1 MSAKSAADAVWRGR
15 DGAPAGDRPIHH
27 PAPAMPAQ
35 AGPGARARRL
45 TTRRRLL
52 LAGMQ
57 LIVLIISAAVIYA
70 LVRKVNPAQVV
81 SKAGH
86 VSWRLVGVAIALN
99 LVTTLLRARRSQIL
113 LKRLGQHVP
122 FVRMNWVDLAGQTLS
137 WLTPAASGDLSRPY
151 LWRNRDHVPVS
162 AGVATVMYERLVTI
176 VQLGIVGGVLAA
188 AIYLPA
194 LETAGLALAGL
205 VLLASPWWASVITR
219 HFFTTGIPPGRHGL
233 VGGVL
238 RSLVQLEEL
247 GLAPRLGAVFAF
259 YSLVVFAVSGFQV
272 LLLVWGLGAGVTLG
286 VAIAAYCIS
295 QVIGSVST
303 LPFGIGAADVTTAAL
318 LVAGGLTKVDA
329 VAVTVLVRVAMTLP
343 LGIAGAVG
351 IMLLGRPRIPEEDPA
366 PAPASP

>member
-1 MSAKSAADAVWRGR
+1 LTAKSAADAVWRGR
-15 DGAPAGDRPIHH
+15 EGAPPDDLMIRRS
-27 PAPAMPAQ
+27 APAEPTGAASTARPRH
-35 AGPGARARRL
+35 AGM
-45 TTRRRLL
+45 RRRLL
-52 LAGMQ
+52 LAGLQ
-57 LIVLIISAAVIYA
+57 LVVLLISAAVIYG

-99 LVTTLLRARRSQIL
+99 LATTLLRARRSQIL
-113 LKRLGQHVP
+113 LRRLGHHVP
-122 FVRMNWVDLAGQTLS
+122 FGRMNWVDLAGQTLS

-151 LWRNRDHVPVS
+151 LWRNHDRVPVS
-162 AGVATVMYERLVTI
+162 AGVATVVYERLVTI

-194 LETAGLALAGL
+194 LETAGLAVIGL

-219 HFFTTGIPPGRHGL
+219 HYFTTGVPPERGGL
-233 VGGVL
+233 VGGIL

-247 GLAPRLGAVFAF
+247 GLSPRLGAVFAF
-259 YSLVVFAVSGFQV
+259 YSLVIFAISGFQI

-286 VAIAAYCIS
+286 VAIAAYCVS

-343 LGIAGAVG
+343 LGIAGAIG
-351 IMLLGRPRIPEEDPA
+351 IMLLGRPRIPEDEA
-366 PAPASP
+366 APASVSA

>member
-1 MSAKSAADAVWRGR
+1 MSAKSAADAVRRGR
-15 DGAPAGDRPIHH
+15 ESVPADDRPVHHLAPAV
-27 PAPAMPAQ
+27 PAQ
-35 AGPGARARRL
+35 AGPGAHARRL

-52 LAGMQ
+52 LAGLQ
-57 LIVLIISAAVIYA
+57 LIVLLISAAVIYL
-70 LVRKVNPAQVV
+70 LVRKVNPGQVV

-86 VSWRLVGVAIALN
+86 VSWKLVGVAIALN

-113 LKRLGQHVP
+113 LTRLGQHVP

-151 LWRNRDHVPVS
+151 LWRNHDRVPVS
-162 AGVATVMYERLVTI
+162 AGVATVVYERLVTI

-194 LETAGLALAGL
+194 LETAGLAVVGL
-205 VLLASPWWASVITR
+205 VLLASPWWASVVTR
-219 HFFTTGIPPGRHGL
+219 HYFTTGIPPERHGL
-233 VGGVL
+233 VGGIL

-259 YSLVVFAVSGFQV
+259 YSLVVFAVSGFQI

-286 VAIAAYCIS
+286 VAIAAYCVS

-351 IMLLGRPRIPEEDPA
+351 IMLLGRPRIPEDEAA
-366 PAPASP
+366 PAPVSP

>member
-1 MSAKSAADAVWRGR
+1 LSAKSAADAVWRGR
-15 DGAPAGDRPIHH
+15 DGASGEDRNVHLS
-27 PAPAMPAQ
+27 APTSTAAVT
-35 AGPGARARRL
+35 GTGRSHRL
-45 TTRRRLL
+45 TRRRLL
-52 LAGMQ
+52 LAGLQ
-57 LIVLIISAAVIYA
+57 VVVLAISAAVIYG
-70 LVRKVNPAQVV
+70 LYRKLNPGQVI
-81 SKAGH
+81 SQAGH

-113 LKRLGQHVP
+113 LKRLGHPVP

-151 LWRNRDHVPVS
+151 LWRNHDRVPVS
-162 AGVATVMYERLVTI
+162 AGVATVVYERLVTI

-188 AIYLPA
+188 AVYLPA
-194 LETAGLALAGL
+194 LEAAGLAVVGL
-205 VLLASPWWASVITR
+205 VLLASPWWASVISR
-219 HFFTTGIPPGRHGL
+219 RFFTTGIPPERHGL
-233 VGGVL
+233 VGGIL

-259 YSLVVFAVSGFQV
+259 YSLVIFAVSGFQI

-295 QVIGSVST
+295 QVIGSLST
-303 LPFGIGAADVTTAAL
+303 LPFGIGAADVTTGAL

-329 VAVTVLVRVAMTLP
+329 AVVVLLVRVAMTLP

-351 IMLLGRPRIPEEDPA
+351 IMLLGRPRIPDEA
-366 PAPASP
+366 PAATAVGP

>member
-1 MSAKSAADAVWRGR
+1 LSAKSAADAVWLGR
-15 DGAPAGDRPIHH
+15 ECAPADDRTVHQ
-27 PAPAMPAQ
+27 PAPAPPAQ
-35 AGPGARARRL
+35 AEPGVAARNL

-52 LAGMQ
+52 LVGLQ
-57 LIVLIISAAVIYA
+57 LIVLLISAAVIYF
-70 LVRKVNPAQVV
+70 LVRKLNPGQVI
-81 SKAGH
+81 SRAGH

-113 LKRLGQHVP
+113 LKRLGHHVP

-151 LWRNRDHVPVS
+151 LWRNRDQVPVS
-162 AGVATVMYERLVTI
+162 AGVATVVYERLVTI

-188 AIYLPA
+188 AVYLPA
-194 LETAGLALAGL
+194 LETAGLAVVGL

-219 HFFTTGIPPGRHGL
+219 HFFTTGIPPVRHGL

-259 YSLVVFAVSGFQV
+259 YSLIIFAISGFQI

-295 QVIGSVST
+295 QVIGSLST
-303 LPFGIGAADVTTAAL
+303 LPFGIGAADVTTGAL
-318 LVAGGLTKVDA
+318 LVAGGLTSVEAA
-329 VAVTVLVRVAMTLP
+329 VVVLLVRVAMTLP

-351 IMLLGRPRIPEEDPA
+351 IMLLGRPRILEDDTEA
-366 PAPASP
+366 VSA

>member
-1 MSAKSAADAVWRGR
+1 LSAKSAADAVWRGR
-15 DGAPAGDRPIHH
+15 ESAPTSDGPVHH
-27 PAPAMPAQ
+27 PAPAVPTLDGQ
-35 AGPGARARRL
+35 GANARRL

-52 LAGMQ
+52 LAGLQ
-57 LIVLIISAAVIYA
+57 VIVLLISAAVIYF
-70 LVRKVNPAQVV
+70 LVRKVNPGQVV

-113 LKRLGQHVP
+113 LTRLGQHVP

-151 LWRNRDHVPVS
+151 LWRNHDQVPVS
-162 AGVATVMYERLVTI
+162 AGVATVVYERLVTI
-176 VQLGIVGGVLAA
+176 GQLGIVGGVLAA

-194 LETAGLALAGL
+194 LATAGLAVAGL
-205 VLLASPWWASVITR
+205 VLLAFPWWASVITR
-219 HFFTTGIPPGRHGL
+219 HFFTTGVPPGRHGL

-259 YSLVVFAVSGFQV
+259 YSLVVFTVSGFQI

-286 VAIAAYCIS
+286 VAIAAYCVS

-351 IMLLGRPRIPEEDPA
+351 IMLLGRPRILEDEAA
-366 PAPASP
+366 PAPVSP

>member
-1 MSAKSAADAVWRGR
+1 LSAKSAADAVWRGR
-15 DGAPAGDRPIHH
+15 ESAAAGDRPVHH
-27 PAPAMPAQ
+27 PAPLPAQ
-35 AGPGARARRL
+35 AGQGAHARRL

-52 LAGMQ
+52 LVGLQ
-57 LIVLIISAAVIYA
+57 LIVLLISAAVIFGLY
-70 LVRKVNPAQVV
+70 RKLNPGQVI

-151 LWRNRDHVPVS
+151 FWRNRDRVPVS
-162 AGVATVMYERLVTI
+162 AGVATVVYERLVTI

-188 AIYLPA
+188 AIYLPP
-194 LETAGLALAGL
+194 LETAGVAVGGL
-205 VLLASPWWASVITR
+205 VLLASPWWASVIIR
-219 HFFTTGIPPGRHGL
+219 HFFTSGIPAERHGL
-233 VGGVL
+233 VGGIL

-259 YSLVVFAVSGFQV
+259 YSLIIFAVSGFQI

-286 VAIAAYCIS
+286 VAIAAYCVS

-303 LPFGIGAADVTTAAL
+303 LPFGIGAADVTTGAL
-318 LVAGGLTKVDA
+318 LIAGGLTKVDA
-329 VAVTVLVRVAMTLP
+329 AVVVLLVRVAMTLP

-351 IMLLGRPRIPEEDPA
+351 IMLLGRPRILENEATPA
-366 PAPASP
+366 AVSP